1 MITSPIMAGL
11 SSGLDSSSLPLTS
24 LPAGEARPARGQS
37 RSRSRSPSP
46 PPEPTAQEMGY
57 SDGPMQRQRYID
69 DGILVP
75 AELLRGRPT
84 PLFWHDSP
92 PTLRLLGNEKRVFEE
107 WREER
112 GEKRAPTRRASPAGR
127 LEER

>member
-1 MITSPIMAGL
+1 
-11 SSGLDSSSLPLTS
+11 
-24 LPAGEARPARGQS
+24 
-37 RSRSRSPSP
+37 
-46 PPEPTAQEMGY
+46 MGY
-57 SDGPMQRQRYID
+57 SDGPLQRQRYID

-107 WREER
+107 WREEGSPLR
-112 GEKRAPTRRASPAGR
+112 LKEKREERAPTRRASPAGR